1 MPKVDL
7 LNVEPLCLNRLESL
21 FELFQ
26 SLELKNIELKKELA
40 FYKTLINPPD
50 TFIYI
55 NDLIQMK
62 KVWSCDNYAILT
74 GYTLKEAA
82 AMGVDYF
89 QSTYHDEDKQI
100 FLESKKNIEENPGT
114 SIWHGVYR
122 FRTKYNT
129 KLWIYSVGKVL
140 KYDKKKRPWLAL
152 GIGINITEKIKNE
165 MNFINLMQENFA
177 LKHQT
182 IRKLLSS
189 REKEILKLLTNGYNS
204 KEIADKLCL
213 SKYTIETHRKNILK
227 KTELNNTAE
236 LIKLASNSG
245 WI

>member
-1 MPKVDL
+1 MPKANSIYSED
-7 LNVEPLCLNRLESL
+7 LCLGNISSAYKVL
-21 FELFQ
+21 Q
-26 SLELKNIELKKELA
+26 SLDEENIELRKELA
-40 FYKTLINPPD
+40 LYKAMLNAPD

-62 KVWSCDNYAILT
+62 KLWSCDNYELLT

-89 QSTYHDEDKQI
+89 QNAYHDEDKQI
-100 FLESKKNIEENPGT
+100 FLESKKNLYDNMG
-114 SIWHGVYR
+114 SSNWQGVYR
-122 FRTKYNT
+122 IHTKDNRR
-129 KLWIYSVGKVL
+129 LWIFSVGKVL

-165 MNFINLMQENFA
+165 MNFIALMQENLA

-189 REKEILKLLTNGYNS
+189 REKEILKQLTYGYNS
-204 KEIADKLCL
+204 KKIADNLCL
-213 SKYTIETHRKNILK
+213 SKHTIETHRKNILK
-227 KTELNNTAE
+227 KTELKNTAE
-236 LIKLASNSG
+236 LIKLAANSG
-245 WI
+245 LV